1 MKMLDDYMND
11 PDIINEPMGLRI
23 THAMRFKV
31 REETA
36 SMTTAEKVAYINKK
50 AEAVLAPMGK
60 SLCYDLVRKGKLI
73 TQG

>member
-1 MKMLDDYMND
+1 MKTLEDYMND

-31 REETA
+31 QEETA
-36 SMTTAEKVAYINKK
+36 HMTTAEKVEYINKK

-60 SLCYDLVRKGKLI
+60 SLCYDLVETGN
-73 TQG
+73 